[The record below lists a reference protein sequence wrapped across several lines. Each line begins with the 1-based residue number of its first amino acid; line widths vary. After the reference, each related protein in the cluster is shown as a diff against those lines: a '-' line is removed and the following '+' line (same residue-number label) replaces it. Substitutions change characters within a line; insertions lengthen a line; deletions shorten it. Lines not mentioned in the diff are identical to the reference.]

1 MSLVQPKDSA
11 TQGASLARGRK
22 APEGMKE
29 EWACGCVCVCF
40 GGCGGQGLGKGR
52 VTKPQGNTGNTQ
64 HLAATHLG
72 LSWPHLTTRHLRADQ
87 GDGLPLRSWAT
98 RSILVLCPR
107 WPLTATSLQPSP
119 NSGVYFGVL
128 QNRALGTQMPGTP
141 AQGSHRI
148 SSHREH
154 SRKVYGDL
162 LPGFSFSKWSIGTL
176 RVKDIRDPEQSPSS
190 RMAFLKQLPQYGHHL
205 LALPLSPQFKFLSAC
220 AELLTPPCPSP
231 RTQVNT
237 GSW

>member
-40 GGCGGQGLGKGR
+40 GRCGGQGLGKGQ

-107 WPLTATSLQPSP
+107 WPLTAASLHPSP
-119 NSGVYFGVL
+119 DSGVYFGVL
-128 QNRALGTQMPGTP
+128 QGPGLWAHRCQEPQPRAPTELALIENTLEKYMETYF
-141 AQGSHRI
+141 QGSLFPNG
-148 SSHREH
+148 
-154 SRKVYGDL
+154 V
-162 LPGFSFSKWSIGTL
+162 
-176 RVKDIRDPEQSPSS
+176 
-190 RMAFLKQLPQYGHHL
+190 
-205 LALPLSPQFKFLSAC
+205 
-220 AELLTPPCPSP
+220 
-231 RTQVNT
+231 
-237 GSW
+237 